1 MDERAYLSRSYS
13 ENLMSFHRLE
23 TPFNKSI
30 KTFLVTTWL
39 RSSKLPFG
47 QPTENRD
54 PNETPRPI

>member
-1 MDERAYLSRSYS
+1 MGERAYLPRSYS

-39 RSSKLPFG
+39 
-47 QPTENRD
+47 
-54 PNETPRPI
+54 